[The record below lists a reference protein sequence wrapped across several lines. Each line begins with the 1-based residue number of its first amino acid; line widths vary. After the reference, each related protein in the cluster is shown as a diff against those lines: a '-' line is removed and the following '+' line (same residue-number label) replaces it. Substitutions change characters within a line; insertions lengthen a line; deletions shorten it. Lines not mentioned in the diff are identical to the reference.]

1 MRAALERMVERVMGR
16 LYLWWEWLTLPL
28 VDWQAKYRLDGRWEV
43 KVEDLW
49 VGAFWRVDDMG
60 RAHLWLTLPPAGLPC
75 LPLHLSWDTGKTREP
90 RWTYIINQNDT
101 IMDRR
106 LMPLGDIV
114 SAVREGSMEVV
125 AGEPPLTV
133 LGAKSVPADAAW
145 DGGMG
150 HLTAVVKVH
159 DGNPPKPGGY
169 DVEGWDSWE
178 DVADYADRL
187 LHPEVTL

>member
-75 LPLHLSWDTGKTREP
+75 L
-90 RWTYIINQNDT
+90 
-101 IMDRR
+101 
-106 LMPLGDIV
+106 
-114 SAVREGSMEVV
+114 